1 MNIQSDFGQMR
12 ALLVAGLLL
21 TAALGGG
28 SPAFAQQGQNRASCP
43 AFLPADATP
52 VRSLHLCRSGS
63 DGSMAAYACQDF
75 VSGQERYQVMFKGGS
90 NPRAIIRLAAD
101 GEVSEVVWS
110 GTKKTEHPVCNLAS
124 PPQAPGANH
133 FISAGVCT
141 DDDGK
146 SVPCAVFRRDSKYA
160 TLVTDYLVF
169 YNADGRGPHHAIPMY
184 VDTDPDA
191 IPAEL
196 AFRTG
201 MRLVKSSCCRH
212 RGLQYLQYVA
222 QISPNSTLY
231 REALQQARA
240 K

>member
-1 MNIQSDFGQMR
+1 MNIRSDFSQLRVRLAVG
-12 ALLVAGLLL
+12 LFLVI
-21 TAALGGG
+21 ALGGG
-28 SPAFAQQGQNRASCP
+28 GQAFAQQGQHGASCP
-43 AFLPADATP
+43 NFLPAKATP
-52 VRSLHLCRSGS
+52 VGSLHLCRSGG
-63 DGSMAAYACQDF
+63 DGSKAAYACQDF
-75 VSGQERYQVMFKGGS
+75 ASGQDRYQAMFQGGH

-110 GTKKTEHPVCNLAS
+110 GTQKTEHPVCSLAS

-141 DDDGK
+141 NDDGK

-191 IPAEL
+191 IPEEL

-222 QISPNSTLY
+222 QIAPRSTLY
-231 REALQQARA
+231 RQALQQAMAR
-240 K
+240 